1 MCSLEKCS
9 LRTLCGNERLL
20 IWQTSCF
27 FLRLGLLTHDLLSLS
42 PFLFTSSWELLPEK
56 TFLQIFSVFS
66 SILITFRSLNSAV
79 LAWKDGVRGEGLFCP
94 PGTLAM
100 SGDIFLPHCC
110 GIKISRYQQ
119 KPRKLLSIS
128 DVGTAEMRPATL
140 RAVTRLRNP
149 LPGSG
154 CRACCCPL
162 FPWALCFLGNAA
174 LLVPEAGKSPAA
186 GERGP
191 WEVLEV
197 TLAVASGPSEPFTA
211 QSLFPL
217 TEGPSLLHSWRAVV
231 LSP

>member
-1 MCSLEKCS
+1 MCVLPVRPPFHIWRDNWRAMFSPPRPPLRGPSALSPPRPGLGLSHRKHLPSPTGREGRPPMCSLEECS

-66 SILITFRSLNSAV
+66 FILITFRSLNSAV

-128 DVGTAEMRPATL
+128 DAGTAEMRPATL
-140 RAVTRLRNP
+140 R
-149 LPGSG
+149 
-154 CRACCCPL
+154 
-162 FPWALCFLGNAA
+162 
-174 LLVPEAGKSPAA
+174 E
-186 GERGP
+186 
-191 WEVLEV
+191 
-197 TLAVASGPSEPFTA
+197 
-211 QSLFPL
+211 
-217 TEGPSLLHSWRAVV
+217 
-231 LSP
+231 